1 MHTWSVLSAQS
12 LMLTVWWC
20 NYITQTQEDPD
31 RLMVVKSKTCLL
43 LSRLSLKLQGT
54 YSKAWKTCTLLF
66 FSSWFSP
73 ILTHTRQKAYQL
85 KILNQINLL
94 HLLLNIRMCFWG
106 LISTGQ
112 YFLTFL
118 LAKSINCQTDEPD
131 EPYLEPIYSK
141 CCSFIPMTVFAKG
154 RASVDETNYNTY
166 GSQAW
171 KREMRRAKDRVRRKE
186 ESILTLS

>member
-12 LMLTVWWC
+12 LVLTVWWC

-54 YSKAWKTCTLLF
+54 YSNAWKTCTLLF

-85 KILNQINLL
+85 KILNQINFL

-106 LISTGQ
+106 LIALGNI
-112 YFLTFL
+112 FL
-118 LAKSINCQTDEPD
+118 LSYFAKSINCQTDESD

-141 CCSFIPMTVFAKG
+141 CCSFIPMIVFAKG

-171 KREMRRAKDRVRRKE
+171 KREMRRAKDRVKRKE